1 MLFFFRVCNEF
12 YNISQ
17 FMLKYAIEWV
27 NMGTVGAAM
36 KYKGN
41 IFFYF
46 FHHFWG
52 DCVRMGLIHP
62 SVL

>member
-41 IFFYF
+41 IFFISSIIF
-46 FHHFWG
+46 G
-52 DCVRMGLIHP
+52 GIV
-62 SVL
+62 